1 MYTWD
6 SPKEWEG
13 TNIPGYIQQTLP
25 HYSAVQF
32 SLTNHICVCWIWF
45 INFCRDFA
53 DFPCVPEFSLDT
65 FFFGLTVFLQ
75 NCPEC
80 TPASP
85 ADWCDWLFSYHRNN
99 NICLAVSNGQKNH
112 SVLSIRMIDKLLKYS
127 KGQSLLSSLAY
138 ILRNVF
144 ALLTVLWFVLVYASG
159 CWLPFLQCLSG
170 GATLLCWIV
179 WLTSLF
185 SPPLHHQSAVTL
197 SRSAIQG

>member
-1 MYTWD
+1 MFAEFD
-6 SPKEWEG
+6 LLIFVE
-13 TNIPGYIQQTLP
+13 ILQIF
-25 HYSAVQF
+25 H
-32 SLTNHICVCWIWF
+32 VCLSFLWI
-45 INFCRDFA
+45 
-53 DFPCVPEFSLDT
+53 L

-144 ALLTVLWFVLVYASG
+144 ALLTLLWFVLVYASG